1 MQKRSILFIGV
12 LALFAIV
19 IVGSAS
25 AFDLGSLLGDSSG
38 GESQQVTIEGINF
51 TIPEGYTEQVN
62 GSMDNEKLSA
72 GTLTYTVNGK
82 TFVSLK
88 NKDAL
93 AILVADY
100 GDYNVTDQILQQ
112 VADEKKTI
120 AGQDGYVKVE
130 GGFTIFSYEVNGDL
144 VTISASNETVI
155 EEVLS

>member
-25 AFDLGSLLGDSSG
+25 AFDLSSIFGGGSDDGA
-38 GESQQVTIEGINF
+38 QQVTIEGINF
-51 TIPEGYTEQVN
+51 TIPEGYSEQVN
-62 GSMDNEKLSA
+62 SSMDNEKLST
-72 GTLTYTVNGK
+72 GTFTYTVNGK
-82 TFVSLK
+82 TFVNLK
-88 NKDAL
+88 SKAAL

-100 GDYNVTDQILQQ
+100 GDYNVTEKILQQ

-120 AGQDGYVKVE
+120 AGQEGYVKVD